1 MEKNREFYGWH
12 LVNSEGKRLR
22 SMDGIE
28 DFTLK
33 NQSCKILHVVIL
45 QWILICL
52 NLEFGFKNHICTKV

>member
-45 QWILICL
+45 HVDIDLL
-52 NLEFGFKNHICTKV
+52 KP